1 MTCTLSFS
9 IFVSPAAVYVCGFK
23 SFSIKKMDHL
33 PSKLPFSKRRL
44 RPRIIISYIAD
55 YLILIGC
62 IVGFYIFDSIEPYHQ
77 HFSLRNIS
85 IQYPYAVHER
95 ISIQAALLIS
105 GVTPLVIIAVYTLFI
120 DGLFSHH
127 KPYNPASGKRKLTGP
142 YRWKDRL
149 WEFNCGFLGLLLSQG
164 LAFLITQVL
173 KTACGKPRPD
183 LIDRCKPRPGSE
195 DLIPGLSNST
205 ICTGDPAIIKDGFR
219 SWPSGHSSSSFAGLF
234 YLTLWLCGKLHFMD
248 NRGEVWKAIIVI
260 IPCLAATLIAVSRI
274 MDARHHPFDVISG
287 SLLGIICAYISYRQ
301 YFPPI
306 SEPWKKGR
314 AYPIR
319 SWGTDPV
326 APSKTSPLSDCASTS
341 ALRNPGE
348 DRINASSA
356 PEMGPA
362 RISPTYMGSANPYTS
377 NLRNRRSHDND
388 GDWSSSSE
396 DLADGYEMQHGY
408 ARTQNPAIGGLPRYE
423 ADTSYHSQ
431 TQNVLP
437 GVTAAHVPPDPIA
450 TRPARDS

>member
-1 MTCTLSFS
+1 
-9 IFVSPAAVYVCGFK
+9 
-23 SFSIKKMDHL
+23 
-33 PSKLPFSKRRL
+33 
-44 RPRIIISYIAD
+44 
-55 YLILIGC
+55 
-62 IVGFYIFDSIEPYHQ
+62 
-77 HFSLRNIS
+77 
-85 IQYPYAVHER
+85 
-95 ISIQAALLIS
+95 
-105 GVTPLVIIAVYTLFI
+105 
-120 DGLFSHH
+120 
-127 KPYNPASGKRKLTGP
+127 
-142 YRWKDRL
+142 
-149 WEFNCGFLGLLLSQG
+149 
-164 LAFLITQVL
+164 
-173 KTACGKPRPD
+173 
-183 LIDRCKPRPGSE
+183 
-195 DLIPGLSNST
+195 
-205 ICTGDPAIIKDGFR
+205 
-219 SWPSGHSSSSFAGLF
+219 
-234 YLTLWLCGKLHFMD
+234 MD

>member
-1 MTCTLSFS
+1 
-9 IFVSPAAVYVCGFK
+9 
-23 SFSIKKMDHL
+23 MDHL
-33 PSKLPFSKRRL
+33 PTKLPFSKRRL
-44 RPRIIISYIAD
+44 RARVVISYIVD
-55 YLILIGC
+55 YVILIAC
-62 IVGFYIFDSIEPYHQ
+62 IAGFYIFDSIEPYHQ

-95 ISIQAALLIS
+95 ISIQEALLIS

-127 KPYNPASGKRKLTGP
+127 KQNPASGKRKLTGP

-183 LIDRCKPRPGSE
+183 LIDRCKPRLGSE

-248 NRGEVWKAIIVI
+248 NKGEVWKAIII
-260 IPCLAATLIAVSRI
+260 IMPPLGATLIAVSRI

-287 SLLGIICAYISYRQ
+287 SLLGIVCAYISYRQ

-326 APSKTSPLSDCASTS
+326 APSKVLPLSDHYGSTS
-341 ALRNPGE
+341 ALRNPQE
-348 DRINASSA
+348 DRMDPSGA
-356 PEMGPA
+356 PEIGGPA

-377 NLRNRRSHDND
+377 DLRNRRSHDNN
-388 GDWSSSSE
+388 GEWSSSSE
-396 DLADGYEMQHGY
+396 DVADGYEMQHGY
-408 ARTQNPAIGGLPRYE
+408 APAQNPGMGGLPRYE

-431 TQNVLP
+431 TQTVLP
-437 GVTAAHVPPDPIA
+437 GVSAPHVAPVPVA
-450 TRPARDS
+450 TRPGRDAQ